1 MKSAI
6 AIFLCLM
13 LAVSG
18 ISAHANG
25 MLGSG
30 ASEHVHHSMG
40 EAHNCID
47 DATSVASSKSERH
60 SHDFGCVAG
69 HCAVACGFL
78 PHVDIELGQDVTLE
92 SHWIVSEA
100 QTDGLDLTFDPPPP
114 RA

>member
-1 MKSAI
+1 MKSVI
-6 AIFLCLM
+6 AILASLM
-13 LAVSG
+13 LALSG

-25 MLGSG
+25 VTGAG
-30 ASEHVHHSMG
+30 ASDHVHHTAVEG
-40 EAHNCID
+40 HNCID
-47 DATSVASSKSERH
+47 DTTSVASSKSERH

-114 RA
+114 RT